1 MSAESRIKR
10 VTIPEI
16 RSRKGEEP
24 IVSLTAYTTNVAKY
38 LDPYVDF
45 LLVGDSLGM
54 ILYGLEST
62 VGVTLDMMIAHGSA
76 VMRGAKKACV
86 IGRSALR
93 DVSGIAG
100 TGVSQRGPR
109 DDRNRLLRYQAGRRR
124 RDGRDGAVFGRAGAS
139 RFWVHVGLMP
149 QSVHTLGGFRAQGK
163 SNEEAKRIL
172 ADAEAIAA
180 AGAFAIVV
188 EGTVETLAH
197 EITKTVPVPTI
208 GIGASPACD
217 GQILVSEDVMGLFS
231 DFTPRFVK
239 RYAELG
245 PMIAEAG
252 RLYAE
257 DVRARRFPGP
267 EHVFGN
273 QSKKT
278 RLGRV
283 GASPMVQRTRGIA

>member
-1 MSAESRIKR
+1 MSAQGRVKR
-10 VTIPEI
+10 VTAPEI
-16 RSRKGEEP
+16 RARKGGEP

-38 LDPYVDF
+38 LDPHVDF

-54 ILYGLEST
+54 ILYGMEST
-62 VGVTLDMMIAHGSA
+62 VGVTLDMMVVHGAA
-76 VMRGAKKACV
+76 VMRGSEKACV
-86 IGRSALR
+86 IVDLPFGSYQESPAQAFRSAARVMTETGCTGIKLEGGTEMAET
-93 DVSGIAG
+93 VSFL
-100 TGVSQRGPR
+100 TERGVPVLG
-109 DDRNRLLRYQAGRRR
+109 
-124 RDGRDGAVFGRAGAS
+124 
-139 RFWVHVGLMP
+139 HVGLMP
-149 QSVHTLGGFRAQGK
+149 QSVHTVGGFRAQGK
-163 SNEEAKRIL
+163 SNEEAARIL
-172 ADAEAIAA
+172 ADAEAIAE
-180 AGAFAIVV
+180 AGAFAIVI

-197 EITKTVPVPTI
+197 EITKKVPVPTI

-245 PMIAEAG
+245 PMIEEAG

-273 QSKKT
+273 QTKK
-278 RLGRV
+278 R
-283 GASPMVQRTRGIA
+283 A